1 MHKLINPALLF
12 IMLTAFSISF
22 ARVQESRE
30 EPTLAMNP
38 TYIFRSTND
47 YQPYGATA
55 KCKDATYSF
64 SKTFST
70 CISHGGVA
78 EKLRD

>member
-1 MHKLINPALLF
+1 MHKIINPALLF

-22 ARVQESRE
+22 ARMEELRESSS
-30 EPTLAMNP
+30 LAMN
-38 TYIFRSTND
+38 STD

-55 KCKDATYSF
+55 KCKDSTYSF

-78 EKLRD
+78 EKL